1 MTDQLDLFGTP
12 MPSVP
17 EGFRYAPEVISSSL
31 QQETLTH
38 VRSLPFK
45 AFDFHGFEGKRRVV
59 SFGWRYDFEQ
69 EKLAPAEPLPEFLLP
84 IRTLAS
90 EFAGIVPEKLE
101 QALVTEYGP
110 GAPIGWHKDKAVF
123 GKVVGVSLLSSCTF
137 RLRRKD
143 GSKWERIAIRVDPG
157 SVYVLSGPARA
168 QWEHS
173 VPPVEHT
180 RFSITFREVGSG

>member
-1 MTDQLDLFGTP
+1 M
-12 MPSVP
+12 P
-17 EGFRYAPEVISSSL
+17 EGFCYAPDVISTSL
-31 QQETLTH
+31 QEETLTR

-59 SFGWRYDFEQ
+59 SFGWRYDFEH
-69 EKLAPAEPLPEFLLP
+69 EKLARAEPLPEFLLP
-84 IRTLAS
+84 IRTLAA
-90 EFAGIVPEKLE
+90 EFTGIVPEKLE

-137 RLRRKD
+137 RLRCKD
-143 GSKWERIAIRVDPG
+143 GAKWQRITIQVDPG
-157 SVYVLSGPARA
+157 SVYVLSGPART

-173 VPPVEHT
+173 IPPVENT
-180 RFSITFREVGSG
+180 RFSITFRELGSG